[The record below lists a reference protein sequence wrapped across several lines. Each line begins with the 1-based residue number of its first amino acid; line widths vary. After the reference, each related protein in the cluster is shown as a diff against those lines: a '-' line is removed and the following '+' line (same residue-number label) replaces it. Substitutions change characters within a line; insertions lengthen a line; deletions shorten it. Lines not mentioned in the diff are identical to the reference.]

1 MTKGWFTIPGVQEG
15 ERDMAERVVGLEK
28 VKAAARGKSVLD
40 LGCAEG
46 LIGDWLIKEGGAVS
60 LLGLEKHPP
69 YVEMAKKLV
78 PCGYFFVADFDTPG
92 WDADL
97 LRFDVVLALNI
108 AHKLEKPEAF
118 LDTVVS
124 LAKEIIALSLP
135 AVIIND
141 HRSGNVPVDVIAY
154 LQLRGFDL
162 IDRFDGKVHPT
173 KGHLGIR
180 LIFKRREKCAVEI

>member
-1 MTKGWFTIPGVQEG
+1 MKGWFAVPGVQEG

-46 LIGDWLIKEGGAVS
+46 LIGDWLIREGGAVS

-78 PCGYFFVADFDTPG
+78 PRGYFFVADFDLPD
-92 WDADL
+92 WHVDL
-97 LRFDVVLALNI
+97 VMHDIVLALNI

-118 LDTVVS
+118 LDIVVT

-141 HRSGNVPVDVIAY
+141 HRSGNVPVDVIKY
-154 LQLRGFDL
+154 LQLREFGL
-162 IDRFDGKVHPT
+162 IDRYDGYVDPV

-180 LIFKRREKCAVEI
+180 LIFKRREKCAAVT

>member
-1 MTKGWFTIPGVQEG
+1 MKGWFAVPGVQEG

-28 VKAAARGKSVLD
+28 VKAAALGKSVLD

-46 LIGDWLIKEGGAVS
+46 LIGDWLIREGGAVS

-78 PCGYFFVADFDTPG
+78 PCGYFFVADFDQPD
-92 WDADL
+92 WDTNLAMHDI
-97 LRFDVVLALNI
+97 VLALNI

-118 LDTVVS
+118 LDIVVS

-141 HRSGNVPVDVIAY
+141 HRSGNVPVDVIKY
-154 LQLRGFDL
+154 LQLREFGL
-162 IDRFDGKVHPT
+162 IDRYDGYVDPV

-180 LIFKRREKCAVEI
+180 MIFKRGQACAAVH

>member
-1 MTKGWFTIPGVQEG
+1 MKGWFAVPGVQEG

-46 LIGDWLIKEGGAVS
+46 LIGDWLIREGGAVS

-78 PCGYFFVADFDTPG
+78 PRGYFFVADFDQPD
-92 WDADL
+92 WDKNLVTHDI
-97 LRFDVVLALNI
+97 VLALNI
-108 AHKLEKPEAF
+108 AHKLEKPEEF
-118 LDTVVS
+118 LDIVVS
-124 LAKEIIALSLP
+124 LAKEIIALALP
-135 AVIIND
+135 AVIIKD
-141 HRSGNVPVDVIAY
+141 HRSGYVPVDVIAHM
-154 LQLRGFDL
+154 QLRGFDL
-162 IDRFDGKVHPT
+162 IDRFDSKVHPT

>member
-1 MTKGWFTIPGVQEG
+1 MKGWFAVPGVQEG
-15 ERDMAERVVGLEK
+15 EREMAERIAGLEV
-28 VKAAARGKSVLD
+28 VKISARGKSILD

-46 LIGDWLIKEGGAVS
+46 LIGDWLVKEGGAAS

-69 YVEMAKKLV
+69 YVEMARKLV
-78 PCGYFFVADFDTPG
+78 PRGYFFVADFDLPDWNTNLAMH
-92 WDADL
+92 DI
-97 LRFDVVLALNI
+97 VLALNI

-118 LDTVVS
+118 LGIVVA

-141 HRSGNVPVDVIAY
+141 PRSGNVPLDVVEY
-154 LQLRGFDL
+154 LQLRGFNL
-162 IDRFDGKVHPT
+162 IDRFDGSVHPT

-180 LIFKRREKCAVEI
+180 LIFKRLEKCVAVI